1 MDIIFGGLYPL
12 VLAKIRKGNCGN
24 VVADCMSAIFST
36 VSFSYGSD
44 IFFGRKAMLTEREKM
59 IARQRLFCFGL
70 TDLRVYGRKQ
80 GVEKVTKKSKE
91 ELIEE
96 IILIASGELTPLF
109 INKLGA
115 PIKHHTYDAKMDEV
129 FNFAPNAIRARVDE
143 ASDIEKIWE
152 IDPLVARFALL
163 PTTQK
168 QMLMRVLDAFLFE
181 VEQGNTKQKE

>member
-1 MDIIFGGLYPL
+1 MG
-12 VLAKIRKGNCGN
+12 A
-24 VVADCMSAIFST
+24 T
-36 VSFSYGSD
+36 
-44 IFFGRKAMLTEREKM
+44 FFLGRKAMLTEREKM

-129 FNFAPNAIRARVDE
+129 FDFTPNAVHAKIE
-143 ASDIEKIWE
+143 ETNDIEKIWE